1 METQRIGLNHT
12 EPEFLCFILNRFYK
26 AEEKM
31 IPEIF
36 AVAEFMAAQLGDCTG
51 DMENTFMTLRV
62 RIWRWMLLMLLHVWK
77 LASA

>member
-1 METQRIGLNHT
+1 
-12 EPEFLCFILNRFYK
+12 
-26 AEEKM
+26 M

-62 RIWRWMLLMLLHVWK
+62 RICRWMLLMLLHVWK